1 MVLLGLSTERRN
13 PVCSERSL
21 PNMVSILV
29 QSHEAASRLDSAQL
43 QRAPRVVPSTSD
55 ATPQGHRLPGMP
67 VALAHGAGEPPRRI
81 LTEAPLSIGYL
92 LYLSSVALIAA
103 GIVAVFF
110 GTGFSL
116 LVPTGGGAISGPVDR

>member
-1 MVLLGLSTERRN
+1 
-13 PVCSERSL
+13 
-21 PNMVSILV
+21 MVSSLCHA
-29 QSHEAASRLDSAQL
+29 HEAASRLDSAQL
-43 QRAPRVVPSTSD
+43 QRAPRGVPSTSD

-92 LYLSSVALIAA
+92 LYLSSVPLMAA

-110 GTGFSL
+110 GPGFSRR
-116 LVPTGGGAISGPVDR
+116 GATAG